1 VEFTIEAASVAAFAR
16 ALGMEP
22 DGTVP
27 PTYAAVYGLGQT
39 VPQLLA
45 DPGAGVRL
53 DHLLHAE
60 QEFRWHRHPR
70 VGETVVARGRIA
82 SDLER
87 RGLRLIAFE
96 TEVTCR
102 NEPLCWCRSL
112 FAVRP

>member
-1 VEFTIEAASVAAFAR
+1 MQFTIEAASVAAFAR

-27 PTYAAVYGLGQT
+27 PTYAAVYGLGRT
-39 VPQLLA
+39 VPLLLA

-53 DHLLHAE
+53 DRLLHAE

-70 VGETVVARGRIA
+70 VGETVTARGRVA

-96 TEVTCR
+96 TEVSCGD
-102 NEPLCWCRSL
+102 EPICWSRSL
-112 FAVRP
+112 FALRQ